1 MKIFKKMIAA
11 LLVMI
16 TFLLS
21 APLSGFADLDSG
33 LTNMFSLNSLAA
45 TDTGKC
51 GKKAKWKYDKA
62 TKTLTVYGE
71 GDMYDYNAYNGNYSP
86 YYDKEKYPIENV
98 VVKDGI
104 TRIGDEAFSYVFENS
119 DIKTVKIADSVTA
132 IGKNAFYGAAI
143 EKIKFPKKL
152 KRIGEWAFS
161 GCYNLTKIVI
171 PDTVTVIGESAFW
184 GCDSLKEFDTGD
196 GVVKLNNVLVNC
208 TNLTKIVLGK
218 SVKSFKYDYYICG
231 NILCPI
237 FVDKSNKYYSSDK
250 NGIVFNKDKT
260 KLLFYPGKLKLKT
273 YTIPKTVKAVS
284 AYAFY
289 DVSYLEKVDASHV
302 EKIGMYA
309 FSSGDIKQIVLGE
322 GLTTLYEGAF
332 SYSDKLK
339 ELKLPASVTKIGVDA
354 FAHSAPVFVD
364 SNNKHYS
371 SDEAGVLF
379 NKNKTTLI
387 HYSDKLKAKS
397 YKIPETVTEI
407 AERAF
412 ESNQYITDV
421 EFPAALTKIEK
432 YAFSDCE
439 KLQSVSLGKNLK
451 YIGELAF
458 DDCRCLEKLYIEEGS
473 TAEINDEAF
482 LMCYSLRDISVSGKV
497 FKIGRYA
504 FYSTGFEMD
513 LEERNYS
520 GPYYVGK
527 VLCGV
532 IGDPDKISIK
542 EGTVGI
548 AEEAFSCLKVKSV
561 TIPSS
566 LEYIGENA
574 FIFTENLKKITLSK
588 DNKHFVIYEDA
599 LFNSTKTRLIKYAS
613 DSSAKEYVAPKT
625 VKNIYDYAFC
635 SGNNLEK
642 IELSSNVENIN
653 IRMFVGTKLLENF
666 PEDEVIYYKKH
677 AIGFIEVKYYP
688 SIIVLKDGT
697 KSTSVGELTDLGF
710 IAMYIPK
717 SVKEISCLP
726 EEVYY
731 EGSEEDWKKIKFSEE
746 MKEHLNYVKVH
757 YNFNK
762 KNHTHKYYEG
772 TRLPEKCFSPML
784 NTYTCPCGKSY
795 VKEGIMFDEH
805 FYCEKVNVTKKAT
818 EKNSGVKYLVCE
830 SCGKNFNK
838 MTIDKIAS
846 VKLSYK
852 NTKYNG
858 KVKKPEVIAT
868 DSNGY
873 ELYEGTDYTVKYQS
887 GRKEVGTYTVT
898 VTFKGD
904 YSGTKKLKFNIV
916 SP

>member
-161 GCYNLTKIVI
+161 GCYNLTKVVI

-196 GVVKLNNVLVNC
+196 GVVKLNDVIVNC

-364 SNNKHYS
+364 SNNKYYS
-371 SDEAGVLF
+371 SDESGVLF

-412 ESNQYITDV
+412 ESNKYITDV

-432 YAFSDCE
+432 YAFSYCE

-482 LMCYSLRDISVSGKV
+482 LTCYSLRDISVSGKV

-504 FYSTGFEMD
+504 FSGTGFEKD
-513 LEERNYS
+513 LEERSYS

-588 DNKHFVIYEDA
+588 DNKHFIIYEDT

-625 VKNIYDYAFC
+625 VKNIDDYAFC
-635 SGNNLEK
+635 SGNKLEK

-666 PEDEVIYYKKH
+666 
-677 AIGFIEVKYYP
+677 
-688 SIIVLKDGT
+688 
-697 KSTSVGELTDLGF
+697 
-710 IAMYIPK
+710 
-717 SVKEISCLP
+717 P

-795 VKEGIMFDEH
+795 VKEGVMFDEH

-830 SCGKNFNK
+830 SCGKNFYK
-838 MTIDKIAS
+838 MTIAKIAS

-916 SP
+916 SA

>member
-196 GVVKLNNVLVNC
+196 GVVKLNDVIVNC

-289 DVSYLEKVDASHV
+289 DASYLEKVDASHV

-371 SDEAGVLF
+371 SDESGVLF

-412 ESNQYITDV
+412 ESNKYITDV

-432 YAFSDCE
+432 YAFSYCE

-482 LMCYSLRDISVSGKV
+482 LTCYSLRDISVSGKV

-504 FYSTGFEMD
+504 FSGTGFEKD
-513 LEERNYS
+513 LEERSYS

-588 DNKHFVIYEDA
+588 DNKHFIIYEDT

-625 VKNIYDYAFC
+625 VKNIDDYAFC
-635 SGNNLEK
+635 SGNKLEK

-666 PEDEVIYYKKH
+666 
-677 AIGFIEVKYYP
+677 
-688 SIIVLKDGT
+688 
-697 KSTSVGELTDLGF
+697 
-710 IAMYIPK
+710 
-717 SVKEISCLP
+717 P

-795 VKEGIMFDEH
+795 VKEGVMFDEH

-830 SCGKNFNK
+830 SCGKNFYK
-838 MTIDKIAS
+838 MTIAKIAS

-916 SP
+916 SA